1 MTAAKISQADGYT
14 LVILGPTAS
23 GKTRLAVAV
32 ARILGGEILSAD
44 SRQVYTGL
52 DIGSGKDRQ
61 EYGEIPCHLL
71 DLVGPEQEFSLFD
84 FIREYCGALKR
95 VCEAGRLPVVVG
107 GTGLYLDAVLRGY
120 SLVEAVH
127 NQELRSTL
135 KGKSLEA
142 LRKQLLE
149 LRPDQHNRTDLDE
162 RERLV
167 RAIEI
172 ATANINGTSTRIEVP
187 TMSSRVYGLHW
198 PREQLRKR
206 IVGRLKERLEAG
218 LIDEVAGLHAAGV
231 TWQRL
236 DLFGLE
242 YRFVARFLQGELNR
256 NDLFQKLATAIQ
268 QFAKRQETWFRRM
281 ERQGVSIHWLD
292 ATGDPLG
299 KLLDDWRG
307 EPL

>member
-1 MTAAKISQADGYT
+1 MMASKMSGSDGLM

-23 GKTRLAVAV
+23 GKTRLAVAA
-32 ARILGGEILSAD
+32 ARILRGEILSVD
-44 SRQVYTGL
+44 SRQVYRGL

-71 DLVGPEQEFSLFD
+71 DLVEPEQEFSLFD
-84 FIREYCGALKR
+84 FVREYCGAVKK
-95 VCEAGRLPVVVG
+95 VCAAGRLPVVVG
-107 GTGLYLDAVLRGY
+107 GTGLYLDAVLRDY
-120 SLVEAVH
+120 ALVEAGH
-127 NQELRSTL
+127 NQKLRCAL
-135 KGKSLEA
+135 KGKSLEE
-142 LRKQLLE
+142 LRQQLLV

-172 ATANINGTSTRIEVP
+172 ATANLEGTATRIEIP
-187 TMSSRVYGLHW
+187 HMKSRVYGLRW
-198 PREQLRKR
+198 PREQLRQR
-206 IVGRLKERLEAG
+206 IARRLKERLEAG
-218 LIDEVAGLHAAGV
+218 LIDEVASLHAAGV
-231 TWQRL
+231 TWGRL

-281 ERQGVSIHWLD
+281 ERQGVTIHWLD
-292 ATGDPLG
+292 ATGDPLAE
-299 KLLDDWRG
+299 LIDDWS
-307 EPL
+307 EESL